1 MQRIVVTAVSV
12 GLACAVT
19 LAAGAST
26 PKITP
31 SSIAGAKIGL
41 SRSAYKTLLGRP
53 VTTQTLTQP
62 DNWSKLVFAKR
73 MVSVYFAGR
82 PGGAVIVTTW
92 NRSFKTAAGIGPC
105 STIAQLKRAYGS
117 KAKPSPFNTVDG
129 KVYAYT
135 VGKNL
140 LFAANGTPPHPSK
153 YVTAVA
159 LYDGSAPDVNESG
172 GSLSLAGYIGLTETS
187 CS

>member
-41 SRSAYKTLLGRP
+41 SRSAYKVLLGP
-53 VTTQTLTQP
+53 VTTRILAQP
-62 DNWSKLVFAKR
+62 ENWSKLVSARR

-82 PGGAVIVTTW
+82 GGGAVIVTTW

-117 KAKPSPFNTVDG
+117 RVKPSPFNTVDG

-159 LYDGSAPDVNESG
+159 LYDGSAPDVNEPG